1 MAFSGGS
8 YDEVRRW
15 LWNFLTSHA
24 KREDPRVEV
33 EVEAGDAREGRSYGV
48 RLVLGSRRSGL
59 LEFDYAEV
67 AAQRGRLAWCQTL
80 AEGVRRHARALVAEA
95 AERRAGVA

>member
-15 LWNFLTSHA
+15 LWNFLTAHA
-24 KREDPRVEV
+24 KREDPRFEV
-33 EVEAGDAREGRSYGV
+33 EVEAGDAREGKSYGA
-48 RLVLGSRRSGL
+48 RLVLGARRSEN

-67 AAQRGRLAWCQTL
+67 AARRGDLGWCRALADR
-80 AEGVRRHARALVAEA
+80 VRHHARAVMAEA
-95 AERRAGVA
+95 GERRTGVG